1 MEKVNDGFMYGVD
14 VFNFNKKPLGYISEE
29 GLAWGGD
36 KPEKVKINAAQIK
49 SGPVKV
55 ITKNSGS
62 QLITFKLIQLK
73 GENCKD
79 VMGGEVAA
87 DGSYTPPAKLADLEA
102 VADIKCDSGHTIR
115 VFKGSLSA
123 KPAGNINGSEVLALE
138 CELEMLVPDG
148 GGAPYKIFPPGVTP
162 PDEPAAEPAK
172 ASVEPVEDPAE

>member
-1 MEKVNDGFMYGVD
+1 MEKANDGFMYGVD

-29 GLAWGGD
+29 GLSWGGD
-36 KPEKVKINAAQIK
+36 KPEKVKINAAQVK

-79 VMGGEVAA
+79 VMGGEVAE
-87 DGSYTPPAKLADLEA
+87 DGSYTPPAKLVDLEA

-138 CELEMLVPDG
+138 CELEVLVPDN
-148 GGAPYKIFPPGVTP
+148 GGAPYKIFPPGVIP
-162 PDEPAAEPAK
+162 PDEPAVEPAK
-172 ASVEPVEDPAE
+172 ASVESVEDPAE

>member
-1 MEKVNDGFMYGVD
+1 MEKVNDGFIYGLDSFV
-14 VFNFNKKPLGYISEE
+14 FNKKALGYISEE

-62 QLITFKLIQLK
+62 QLFTFKLIELK

-87 DGSYTPPAKLADLEA
+87 DGSYTPPAKLVDLEGM
-102 VADIKCDSGHTIR
+102 ADIKCNSGHTIR
-115 VFKGSLSA
+115 VYKGSLSA

-138 CELEMLVPDG
+138 CELEALAPDG
-148 GGAPYKIFPPGVTP
+148 GGAPYKIFAPGVVP
-162 PDEPAAEPAK
+162 PADEPQA
-172 ASVEPVEDPAE
+172 PAE

>member
-1 MEKVNDGFMYGVD
+1 MAVENDGFMYGLD
-14 VFNFNKKPLGYISEE
+14 AFTFNKKVLGYISEE
-29 GLAWGGD
+29 GLNWGGD

-73 GENCKD
+73 AENCKD
-79 VMGGEVAA
+79 VMGGEAA
-87 DGSYTPPAKLADLEA
+87 VDGSYTPPAKLADIEA
-102 VADIKCDSGHTIR
+102 LADIKCDSGHTIR
-115 VFKGSLSA
+115 IYKGSLSA

-148 GGAPYKIFPPGVTP
+148 GGAPYKIFAPGVVP
-162 PDEPAAEPAK
+162 EAI
-172 ASVEPVEDPAE
+172 VEG